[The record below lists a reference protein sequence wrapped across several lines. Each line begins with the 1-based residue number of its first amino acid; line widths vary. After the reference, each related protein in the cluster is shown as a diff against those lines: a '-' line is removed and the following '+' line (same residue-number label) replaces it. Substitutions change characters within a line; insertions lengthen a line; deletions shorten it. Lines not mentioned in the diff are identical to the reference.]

1 MHYIMNLEAKIR
13 SYWAI
18 QDQNWI
24 QSHPVLSVPCRH
36 QICIDLHCGWIAAT
50 FTYSLRGCW
59 RSRHVCA
66 AETLRW
72 WCRIYKPLGILST
85 CHEPMEGTILFD
97 YANIRQLRKAE
108 VRALRATGTAWC
120 GQHNGFT
127 ILVAWRQLNVILIS
141 CDGLGQLRLSCI
153 NMCYH
158 DDDARYQILELL
170 AWSLEAMGSSA
181 QCLKTTS
188 ANLYWNHQRYKPYK
202 YNPL

>member
-1 MHYIMNLEAKIR
+1 
-13 SYWAI
+13 
-18 QDQNWI
+18 
-24 QSHPVLSVPCRH
+24 
-36 QICIDLHCGWIAAT
+36 
-50 FTYSLRGCW
+50 
-59 RSRHVCA
+59 
-66 AETLRW
+66 
-72 WCRIYKPLGILST
+72 
-85 CHEPMEGTILFD
+85 MEGTILFD

-188 ANLYWNHQRYKPYK
+188 DNLY
-202 YNPL
+202 